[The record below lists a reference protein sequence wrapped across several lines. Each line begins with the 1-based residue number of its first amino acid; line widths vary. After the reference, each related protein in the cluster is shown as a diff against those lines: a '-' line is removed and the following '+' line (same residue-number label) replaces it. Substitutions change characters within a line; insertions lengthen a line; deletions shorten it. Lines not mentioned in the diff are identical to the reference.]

1 MFDQLCQV
9 LYENLTCSV
18 SPLPEEAPS
27 VEGTFRMVLTSVNEG
42 ALPIKANFKWA
53 DVQMMEEQLCI
64 RL

>member
-42 ALPIKANFKWA
+42 ALPIMGGGVTHKGKF
-53 DVQMMEEQLCI
+53 
-64 RL
+64 